1 MFIILLAF
9 EEAVAEIKSSICSA
23 NKVAGWLKITTLVLI
38 STGYLTSPFIDSCC
52 PSVSLF
58 YTHL

>member
-23 NKVAGWLKITTLVLI
+23 NKVAG
-38 STGYLTSPFIDSCC
+38 
-52 PSVSLF
+52 
-58 YTHL
+58 